1 MSGSMDMSVLFPTAG
16 GTGQSSLLDAL
27 YGTGQSKKAYSA
39 TPLIALRNAE
49 KNEAKLIATTAKDPA
64 VARDV
69 AAFRKA
75 VAAAKTPADLLK
87 DPRALKV
94 LLTANGLAEFTDAT
108 ALATRALLSN
118 TKDKTSLVNRLTDTR
133 WKPVAQIFD
142 FATKGMAIIRDPKTL
157 NTLVNAYAELSW
169 RKSLESTTPGLSNA
183 LGFRSQAATVK
194 SVLQILGDP
203 VLRDVITTGL
213 GIPKQIA
220 FQNLT
225 TQEKAISSRLDIAKL
240 KDKHFVDTLTQQYL
254 LNKADE
260 ARTAD
265 SQASFDQLAS
275 KAAGLVV

>member
-16 GTGQSSLLDAL
+16 STGQSSLLDAL
-27 YGTGQSKKAYSA
+27 YGTGRSKKAYSA

-94 LLTANGLAEFTDAT
+94 LLTANGLAEFTAAT

-142 FATKGMAIIRDPKTL
+142 FATKGMAIIRDPKTM
-157 NTLVNAYAELSW
+157 NTLVNAYAEVSW

-260 ARTAD
+260 ARAAD

>member
-16 GTGQSSLLDAL
+16 GTEQSSLLDAL
-27 YGTGQSKKAYSA
+27 YGTGQARKNYSA

-49 KNEAKLIATTAKDPA
+49 KNQVKLVATTAKDPA

-94 LLTANGLAEFTDAT
+94 LLSANGLGEFTDAT

-118 TKDKTSLVNRLTDTR
+118 TKDKASLVNRLGDTR

-142 FATKGMAIIRDPKTL
+142 FANKGMAIIRDPKTM
-157 NTLVNAYAELSW
+157 NTLANAYAEVTW
-169 RKSLESTTPGLSNA
+169 RKSLEATTPGLSNA

-203 VLRDVITTGL
+203 VLRDVITVGL

-225 TQEKAISSRLDIAKL
+225 TQEKAISSRLDLAKL

-254 LNKADE
+254 LNKADQ
-260 ARTAD
+260 ARSAD
-265 SQASFDQLAS
+265 TQATFDQLAS
-275 KAAGLVV
+275 KAAGLLV